1 MDDNEIIRVLRILQ
15 ESPIPN
21 QREACRWAIDAV
33 EQRSLHGAGSA
44 DCTSTQRQNG
54 RAAEPTDEDLKRHIR
69 DKDRYRE
76 LLGRAEAEIE
86 RLKSLSDGLA
96 RAAATL
102 VADNSTLQTELTEL
116 AAEIERPKAQLSG
129 VGMQEFRRLEGRLHN
144 AQAEIERLNAA
155 LWMTK
160 QDADKAEAEIASLR
174 TQVKLDGTCLA
185 ARQAEIERLREVWRL
200 AEKQVETLLR
210 QKSELQIEIERLKA
224 SRAGFEGRLA
234 AAQLEIERLKAEIKR
249 PEAEPAAA
257 HNPYDL
263 YDRAEDGRRIPRTG
277 GE

>member
-1 MDDNEIIRVLRILQ
+1 MYENEINALLGMGETKHERAALDTAIALMRAASVPPHDEAAELAHCERTADAIPGVGSWETRIAIRGAILG
-15 ESPIPN
+15 
-21 QREACRWAIDAV
+21 QRAAV
-33 EQRSLHGAGSA
+33 RAK
-44 DCTSTQRQNG
+44 C
-54 RAAEPTDEDLKRHIR
+54 AAEPTDEDLKRHIR

-96 RAAATL
+96 RAVATL

-116 AAEIERPKAQLSG
+116 AAEIERLKAQLSG

-144 AQAEIERLNAA
+144 AQ
-155 LWMTK
+155 
-160 QDADKAEAEIASLR
+160 D
-174 TQVKLDGTCLA
+174 
-185 ARQAEIERLREVWRL
+185 EIERLREVWRL